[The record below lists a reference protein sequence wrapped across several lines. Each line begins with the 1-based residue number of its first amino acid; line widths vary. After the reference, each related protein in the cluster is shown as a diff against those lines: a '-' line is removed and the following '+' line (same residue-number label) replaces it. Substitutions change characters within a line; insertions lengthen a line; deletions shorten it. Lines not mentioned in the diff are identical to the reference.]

1 MKAIRIH
8 EIGDP
13 DVLRYEEVPLPEP
26 GPGQAR
32 VKIEAVGVNFIDTYH
47 RRGWYPVATPFTP
60 GVEGAGVVDAVGPD
74 VSEVVVGDRVAYG
87 MNIGSYA
94 EYAIVPSRLLVK
106 LPEGVTS
113 QQGAAVMIQGM
124 TAHYLASSTY
134 PLKSGDT
141 CLVHAA
147 AGGTGALL
155 VQIAKLRG
163 ARVLGTVST
172 EEKARIAKEAGAD
185 EVIRYTEVDF
195 EEAVKELTGGKGV
208 QVVYDSV
215 GKDTFDQ
222 SLNCLA
228 PRGYMVLFGQA
239 SGVVGPFDP
248 QILNQKGSLF
258 LTRPSLGHYMLT
270 REELE
275 WRAGEVFEWIA
286 RGDLTLRLDQTFP
299 LAKAPD
305 AHRYLE
311 ARLTKGKVLLIP

>member
-1 MKAIRIH
+1 MKAIRVH
-8 EIGDP
+8 ETGAP
-13 DVLRYEEVPLPEP
+13 DVLRYEDAPLPEP
-26 GPGQAR
+26 GPGEAR
-32 VKIEAVGVNFIDTYH
+32 VKLEAVGVNFIDTYH
-47 RRGWYPVATPFTP
+47 RRGWYPLTPPFTP

-74 VSEVVVGDRVAYG
+74 VSLVQVGDRVAYG
-87 MNIGSYA
+87 MQVGSYA
-94 EYAIVPSRLLVK
+94 EYAVVPARLLVK
-106 LPEGVTS
+106 LPDNVS
-113 QQGAAVMIQGM
+113 AQQGAAAMIQGL
-124 TAHYLASSTY
+124 TAHYLACSTY
-134 PLKSGDT
+134 PLKEGDT

-172 EEKARIAKEAGAD
+172 EEKAQIAKEAGAD
-185 EVIRYTEVDF
+185 AVIRYTEVDF
-195 EEAVKELTGGKGV
+195 LEAVKELTGGKGV

-215 GKDTFDQ
+215 GKDTFDK
-222 SLNCLA
+222 SLDCLA

-258 LTRPSLGHYMLT
+258 LTRPSLGAYILT

-275 WRAGEVFEWIA
+275 WRAGDVFGWIGA
-286 RGDLTLRLDQTFP
+286 GKLKLRLDRTFP
-299 LAKAPD
+299 LAQAAD

-311 ARLTKGKVLLIP
+311 ARQTKGKVLLIP